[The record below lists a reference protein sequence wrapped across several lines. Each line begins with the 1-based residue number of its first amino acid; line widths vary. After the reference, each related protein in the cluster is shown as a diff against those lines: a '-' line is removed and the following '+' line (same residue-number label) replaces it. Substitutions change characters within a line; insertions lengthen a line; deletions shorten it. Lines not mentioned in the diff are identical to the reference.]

1 MKVIDFRFRPN
12 TKETLSGIANSKM
25 FKGLC
30 AAIDF
35 SKMLPQ
41 TLEEIIEDLDRHN
54 VETAVITGRD
64 CETTYG
70 SKSNNDSVVDFVK
83 KFPGKFVGFYGLDPH
98 KGMRAIED
106 LKYAV
111 NELGFKG
118 AAIDPYLA
126 QIYVNDAKY
135 YPIYAKCCELGVP
148 IIITTGPA
156 TLVPNSIID
165 HVAPRYIDFA
175 ARDFPE
181 LKLIVSH
188 GGYPWVNEM
197 IFVAQRN
204 QNVYLEM
211 SEYELFPQSEAYIQA
226 ANTVISDKI
235 LYASAHPFQNFKETL
250 KIYENLPF
258 TDGAR
263 KKIMYAN
270 AARLLFGI
278 EHVVEDH
285 KVANKA
291 GEQQGVNDDVE
302 KMIIEAVIRE
312 LAKKGM
318 VEVNR

>member
-30 AAIDF
+30 ASIDF

-41 TLEEIIEDLDRHN
+41 TLEEIINDLNMHN
-54 VETAVITGRD
+54 VVTAVITGRD

-83 KFPGKFVGFYGLDPH
+83 KYPEKFIGFYGLDPH
-98 KGMRAIED
+98 KGMSAIKD
-106 LKYAV
+106 LKQAV
-111 NELGFKG
+111 TELGFKG

-126 QIYVNDAKY
+126 HIYVNDAKY
-135 YPIYAKCCELGVP
+135 YPIYAKCCELNIPV
-148 IIITTGPA
+148 IITTGPA
-156 TLVPNSIID
+156 TLVPSAIID
-165 HVAPRYIDFA
+165 HVAPRYIDFV

-181 LKLIVSH
+181 LKLIISH

-204 QNVYLEM
+204 ENVYLEM

-235 LYASAHPFQNFKETL
+235 LYASAHPFQDFKETL

-258 TDGAR
+258 TDEVR
-263 KKIMYAN
+263 EKIMYKN
-270 AARLLFGI
+270 AAKLLFGI
-278 EHVVEDH
+278 DEVT
-285 KVANKA
+285 ANQETENRAPEK
-291 GEQQGVNDDVE
+291 QQGQQRDME

-312 LAKKGM
+312 LANRGM
-318 VEVNR
+318 VS